1 MRLLCSLLY
10 SLLYPLPV
18 GLVKFNWVELFTL
31 RRLMDSMQILPRTL
45 LTKLG
50 KSKPNMLY
58 TALRSRVASRGI
70 LAASIVG
77 ETPKKENSLFST
89 KKKTFN
95 IILRLEGVVVSTKM
109 PAFHNG

>member
-1 MRLLCSLLY
+1 MN
-10 SLLYPLPV
+10 LPV

-31 RRLMDSMQILPRTL
+31 RRLMNSMQVLPRAL

-58 TALRSRVASRGI
+58 TALTPRVASRNI

-77 ETPKKENSLFST
+77 ETPKKEKFFIYNTQYNHYRSQ
-89 KKKTFN
+89 
-95 IILRLEGVVVSTKM
+95 G
-109 PAFHNG
+109 

>member
-1 MRLLCSLLY
+1 MN
-10 SLLYPLPV
+10 LPV

-31 RRLMDSMQILPRTL
+31 RRLMNSMQILPRTL

-58 TALRSRVASRGI
+58 TALKSRVASRGI

-77 ETPKKENSLFST
+77 ETPKKEKFFIFPPT
-89 KKKTFN
+89 HPEIN
-95 IILRLEGVVVSTKM
+95 ISATVQVFI
-109 PAFHNG
+109 

>member
-1 MRLLCSLLY
+1 MN
-10 SLLYPLPV
+10 LPV

-31 RRLMDSMQILPRTL
+31 RRLMNSMQILPRTL

-58 TALRSRVASRGI
+58 TALKSRVASRGI

-77 ETPKKENSLFST
+77 ETPKKEKFFIYNTQYNHYRSQ
-89 KKKTFN
+89 
-95 IILRLEGVVVSTKM
+95 G
-109 PAFHNG
+109 